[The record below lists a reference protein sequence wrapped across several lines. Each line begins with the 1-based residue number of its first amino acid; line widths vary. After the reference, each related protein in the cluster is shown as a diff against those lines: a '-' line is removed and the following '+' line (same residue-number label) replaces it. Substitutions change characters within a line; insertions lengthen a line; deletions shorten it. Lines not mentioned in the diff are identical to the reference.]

1 MKSIIRD
8 MDKANFFGDLYPYI
22 VDDDITDV
30 DTSGEEVW
38 LTDCRNNRYRA
49 YDVSLSTDFLEQ
61 FSRRV
66 SNLVSKPFHKM
77 NPVLEAE
84 TDTLRITIVHEDV
97 CQGKRCICIRKS
109 LPRVRLTET
118 NALESNYAGKE
129 TMQLLKN
136 CIKAGM
142 NIVFTGNPGAGKTEC
157 ARFFSNY
164 IPGDQRVITLED
176 TPEWHFKK
184 MNPDKDCIE
193 LTINKN
199 MDYSQAIKTCM
210 RLNPKWLFLAEARSS
225 EVLSLIESFSTG
237 VKGLTTLH
245 TDDVRNVPD
254 RIVNMAA
261 QKRDEERLMNDI
273 YTFIDAAVLIK
284 RKEYRNSAGKIEIRR
299 YIDQICFFSRE
310 NRTNII
316 NMIVENGKI
325 ISIEL
330 SPSIM
335 KKFNDAGIY
344 DVLAE
349 KQPEQKQPEQ
359 KQPEQK
365 QPEQKQSE
373 QKQPEQPEI
382 KQRISEYAIST
393 SDQKVDSDNKNA
405 ILENNLS
412 LVRGEELEAE
422 KNLQTAREQEIEDYL
437 KSVSGQL
444 SQEIGEEMTYRGK
457 RSFI

>member
-8 MDKANFFGDLYPYI
+8 MDKASFFGDLYPYI
-22 VDDDITDV
+22 IDNDITDV
-30 DTSGEEVW
+30 DTSGSEVW
-38 LTDCRNNRYRA
+38 LTDCTNHRYKLDNMA
-49 YDVSLSTDFLEQ
+49 LSQDFLEQ

-109 LPRVRLTET
+109 LPMVRLTES
-118 NALESNYAGKE
+118 NAIENGYAGIE
-129 TMQLLKN
+129 IMQLLKN

-176 TPEWHFKK
+176 TPEWHYKN

-193 LTINKN
+193 LTVNKN

-210 RLNPKWLFLAEARSS
+210 RLNPKWMFLAEARST
-225 EVLSLIESFSTG
+225 EVLNLIESFSTG

-254 RIVNMAA
+254 RIVNMAS
-261 QKRDEERLMNDI
+261 QKRDEERLLNDI
-273 YTFIDAAVLIK
+273 YTFIDVAVLIK
-284 RKEYRNSAGKIEIRR
+284 RKEIRNSKGRIEIRR

-310 NRTNII
+310 DRTNKI
-316 NMIVENGKI
+316 NMIVENGNI
-325 ISIEL
+325 TSIKLNE
-330 SPSIM
+330 SIM
-335 KKFNDAGIY
+335 KKFIDAGIRNILSESQ
-344 DVLAE
+344 LAE
-349 KQPEQKQPEQ
+349 NY
-359 KQPEQK
+359 
-365 QPEQKQSE
+365 SE
-373 QKQPEQPEI
+373 
-382 KQRISEYAIST
+382 S
-393 SDQKVDSDNKNA
+393 
-405 ILENNLS
+405 ILENNMELI
-412 LVRGEELEAE
+412 RGEEIQAEIE
-422 KNLQTAREQEIEDYL
+422 KNEREQNEREQKVGEYL
-437 KSVSGQL
+437 KSVSGEL
-444 SQEIGEEMTYRGK
+444 SREIGEEMTYRGK